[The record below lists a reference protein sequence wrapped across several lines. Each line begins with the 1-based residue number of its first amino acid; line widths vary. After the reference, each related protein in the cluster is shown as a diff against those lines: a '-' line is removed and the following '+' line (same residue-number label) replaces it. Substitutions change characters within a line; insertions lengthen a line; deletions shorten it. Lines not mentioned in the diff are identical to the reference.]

1 MSQHE
6 IAFPQTAEN
15 WLTIDNAPGI
25 ATDSVE
31 ERAWVPA
38 YGATPA
44 KA

>member
-1 MSQHE
+1 MPQLE

-15 WLTIDNAPGI
+15 WLTKDNTPGI
-25 ATDSVE
+25 ATDSAE

-38 YGATPA
+38 YWASPA